1 MDTDGLQ
8 ITEHMAIH
16 QYIADK
22 WMPSLLGSTPEERA
36 LVEQIAGVFK
46 DIKYAVIIPCLTGS
60 KTKNEI
66 VELAYE
72 KASILSQYLNEKK
85 YILGDNLCYVD
96 FQIFV
101 GLMQMNLMTDKQLFE
116 MYPSLE
122 DYYHRIQELPNVA
135 PLM

>member
-1 MDTDGLQ
+1 
-8 ITEHMAIH
+8 MAIH
-16 QYIADK
+16 LYIADK

-46 DIKYAVIIPCLTGS
+46 DIKYSVIIPCLTGS
-60 KTKNEI
+60 KTKDEI
-66 VELAYE
+66 VELIFE

-85 YILGDNLCYVD
+85 FIVGENLCYVD

-101 GLMQMNLMTDKQLFE
+101 VLSAMNLMTDKQLFE

-122 DYYHRIQELPNVA
+122 DYYNRIQELPNVA
-135 PLM
+135 PVM